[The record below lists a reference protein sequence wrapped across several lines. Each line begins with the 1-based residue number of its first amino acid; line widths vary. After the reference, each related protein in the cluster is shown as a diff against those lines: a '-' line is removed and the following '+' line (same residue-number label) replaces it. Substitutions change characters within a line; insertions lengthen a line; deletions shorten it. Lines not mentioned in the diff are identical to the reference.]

1 MRKYLIIVGLAI
13 ILLVGYFYQQNRPI
27 PVKGYLVTKK
37 DITETIVATGR
48 IDLGNRINMAFQ
60 VGGIVDQLFVQ
71 EGQQVKAGDP
81 LIELEDSAEK
91 NRLELAKVNYDLALA
106 FMKSKENEVL
116 AEAREIY
123 NQAKIN
129 SQTLYDRY
137 LKLYSLVSI
146 GGSSQNEVNNA
157 RSEWE
162 VALSKEASAK
172 TQLESLSSGGAVSD
186 DAKARVE
193 QARLQI
199 REAEIALEQK
209 ILLSPI
215 EALVYSIS
223 KNKGEYINPGET
235 AISIGSAMGFVVADI
250 DEKEHEKIKMDLD
263 VFLSSQAE
271 PNRVYKGKIDRISP
285 SVNPQKGTIEIRV
298 RLDDENVSLKPDA
311 AMTVEIVINETKG
324 VPAIP
329 RSFLVEKEDGH
340 YVWTDQEGKATLLKA
355 INKPLLIGNYA
366 IIDNLPEE
374 AVLIEPGNFREGKN
388 IQVEMLTS
396 D

>member
-1 MRKYLIIVGLAI
+1 MKKYIILTGLGIIVLI
-13 ILLVGYFYQQNRPI
+13 SYFYLQSRPLQ
-27 PVKGYLVTKK
+27 VKGYMVTKK

-48 IDLGNRINMAFQ
+48 VDLGNRINMAFQ
-60 VGGIVDQLFVQ
+60 VGGIIDQLFVQ
-71 EGQQVKAGDP
+71 EGQQVKTGDP
-81 LIELEDSAEK
+81 LVELEDSAEK

-157 RSEWE
+157 RSDWE

-186 DAKARVE
+186 DAKARIE

-215 EALVYSIS
+215 NALVYSIN

-271 PNRVYKGKIDRISP
+271 PNRFYKGKIDRISP

-298 RLDDENVSLKPDA
+298 RLDDENASLKPDA
-311 AMTVEIVINETKG
+311 AMTVEIVVKETKG

-329 RSFLVEKEDGH
+329 RSFLVEKKDGQ
-340 YVWTDQEGKATLLKA
+340 YVWTDQEGKAILLKA
-355 INKPLLIGNYA
+355 INPLIIGNYA

-374 AVLIEPGNFREGKN
+374 TILIEPGNFREGKN

>member
-1 MRKYLIIVGLAI
+1 
-13 ILLVGYFYQQNRPI
+13 
-27 PVKGYLVTKK
+27 
-37 DITETIVATGR
+37 
-48 IDLGNRINMAFQ
+48 
-60 VGGIVDQLFVQ
+60 
-71 EGQQVKAGDP
+71 
-81 LIELEDSAEK
+81 
-91 NRLELAKVNYDLALA
+91 
-106 FMKSKENEVL
+106 
-116 AEAREIY
+116 
-123 NQAKIN
+123 
-129 SQTLYDRY
+129 
-137 LKLYSLVSI
+137 
-146 GGSSQNEVNNA
+146 
-157 RSEWE
+157 
-162 VALSKEASAK
+162 
-172 TQLESLSSGGAVSD
+172 VSD
-186 DAKARVE
+186 DAKARIE

-215 EALVYSIS
+215 NALVYSIN

-271 PNRVYKGKIDRISP
+271 PNRFYKGKIDRISP

-298 RLDDENVSLKPDA
+298 RLDDENASLKPDA
-311 AMTVEIVINETKG
+311 AMTVEIVVKETKG

-329 RSFLVEKEDGH
+329 RSFLVEKKDGQ
-340 YVWTDQEGKATLLKA
+340 YVWTDQEGKAILLKA
-355 INKPLLIGNYA
+355 INPLIIGNYA

-374 AVLIEPGNFREGKN
+374 TILIEPGNFREGKK

>member
-1 MRKYLIIVGLAI
+1 MKKYIILTGLGIIVLI
-13 ILLVGYFYQQNRPI
+13 SYFYLQSRPLQ
-27 PVKGYLVTKK
+27 VKGYMVTKK

-48 IDLGNRINMAFQ
+48 VDLGNRINMAFQ
-60 VGGIVDQLFVQ
+60 VGGIIDQLFVQ
-71 EGQQVKAGDP
+71 EGQQVKTGDP
-81 LIELEDSAEK
+81 LVELEDSAEK

-157 RSEWE
+157 RSDWE

-186 DAKARVE
+186 DAKARIE

-215 EALVYSIS
+215 NALVYSIN

-263 VFLSSQAE
+263 VFLSSHAE
-271 PNRVYKGKIDRISP
+271 PNRFYKGKIDRISP

-298 RLDDENVSLKPDA
+298 RLDDENASLKPDA
-311 AMTVEIVINETKG
+311 AMTVEIVVKETKG

-329 RSFLVEKEDGH
+329 RSFLVEKKDGQ
-340 YVWTDQEGKATLLKA
+340 YVWTDQEGKAILLKA
-355 INKPLLIGNYA
+355 INPLIIGNYA

-374 AVLIEPGNFREGKN
+374 TILIEPGNFREGKK

>member
-1 MRKYLIIVGLAI
+1 MKKYIILTGLGIIVLI
-13 ILLVGYFYQQNRPI
+13 SYFYLQSRPLQ
-27 PVKGYLVTKK
+27 VKGYMVTKK

-48 IDLGNRINMAFQ
+48 VDLGNRINMAFQ
-60 VGGIVDQLFVQ
+60 VGGIIDQLFVQ
-71 EGQQVKAGDP
+71 EGQQVKTGDP
-81 LIELEDSAEK
+81 LVELEDSAEK

-157 RSEWE
+157 RSDWE

-186 DAKARVE
+186 DAKARIE

-215 EALVYSIS
+215 NALVYSIN

-271 PNRVYKGKIDRISP
+271 PNRFYKGKIDRISP

-298 RLDDENVSLKPDA
+298 RLDDENASLKPDA
-311 AMTVEIVINETKG
+311 AMTVEIVVKETKG

-329 RSFLVEKEDGH
+329 RSFLVEKKDGQ
-340 YVWTDQEGKATLLKA
+340 YVWTDQEGKAILLKA
-355 INKPLLIGNYA
+355 INPLIIGNYA

-374 AVLIEPGNFREGKN
+374 TILIEPGNFREGKK